1 MARYMAV
8 YEQKQ
13 SMLAQGWHGFKIVC
27 KLAFWLAIGWLYFV
41 IGFSL

>member
-1 MARYMAV
+1 MAV
-8 YEQKQ
+8 YTEKQ
-13 SMLAQGWHGFKIVC
+13 SLLASSWQGFKIVC